1 VCYVGLVHGALVI
14 RTAPIAAL
22 LLLAPLRAWAEP
34 VRADIGLGVGAAVD
48 LPDRASNRDTRLGV
62 GAIFRVP
69 IRVHLTPVVAL
80 RLDLDLEGCRGV
92 DQLTWDVDAD
102 GLVYRVQDDNEHHA
116 YVVNGL
122 FDLGVD
128 LTVPVRGRTRPMFGL
143 SGGVAVTGVFHA
155 LRGSSVALLDPAVND
170 VGDTSNLDPYTSQV
184 APWAAVDV
192 GLTSALA
199 PRVDLWVTAGYGAA
213 FFAPRGLHK
222 ALPALDARREAF
234 AWNPVRA
241 AIGVSFRLGRTQ
253 DSHPVP
259 AQVRP

>member
-1 VCYVGLVHGALVI
+1 M
-14 RTAPIAAL
+14 
-22 LLLAPLRAWAEP
+22 
-34 VRADIGLGVGAAVD
+34 GLGLGAAVD
-48 LPDRASNRDTRLGV
+48 LPDRASHGDTRLGV

-92 DQLTWDVDAD
+92 DQLTWNVDAD
-102 GLVYRVQDDNEHHA
+102 GLVYRVEDADEHHA

-122 FDLGVD
+122 VDLGVD
-128 LTVPVRGRTRPMFGL
+128 LTVPVRGRTRPLFGV
-143 SGGVAVTGVFHA
+143 SGGVAVVGVFHA
-155 LRGSSVALLDPAVND
+155 LRGSSTVLLDASVND
-170 VGDTSNLDPYTSQV
+170 VGDTSNVDPYTVQV
-184 APWAAVDV
+184 APWGAVDV

-213 FFAPRGLHK
+213 FVAPRGLHK

-241 AIGVSFRLGRTQ
+241 AIGVSFRLGR
-253 DSHPVP
+253 P
-259 AQVRP
+259 